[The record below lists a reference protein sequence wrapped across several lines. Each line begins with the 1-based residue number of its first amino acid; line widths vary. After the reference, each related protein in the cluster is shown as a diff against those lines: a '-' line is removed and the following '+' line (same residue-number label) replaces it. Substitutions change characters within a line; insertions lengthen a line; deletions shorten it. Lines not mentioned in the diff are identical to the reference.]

1 MILAYAIVI
10 LIVIALVLQRDL
22 SPIGRLSYRGGWI
35 TLILV
40 IGLFILQANF
50 VIFAAGQST
59 SQMILLLGSQI
70 LLTGLILLNY
80 HIPGAKMFAL
90 GLILNIIVMGLNSG
104 WMPITPETYNYV
116 HPNRQVE
123 VFTRPP
129 NSKNIV
135 IPQSETTLWILSD
148 IIRVPVPWRRY
159 AMSVGDVLL
168 IAGVAQLIFLASLRK
183 HPLPLVNQT

>member
-35 TLILV
+35 MLILV

-168 IAGVAQLIFLASLRK
+168 IVGVAQLIFLASLRK